1 MVKLVHHCVL
11 HPWLNH
17 AIIKPS
23 KENTTGRQAGKENA
37 MTRRE
42 RRGFTQN
49 RMRFIWKQVKSFFEL
64 ASDYDEF
71 TELCL
76 GFYYDNASSTV
87 DMDEYRKIV
96 SAVNKSR

>member
-1 MVKLVHHCVL
+1 
-11 HPWLNH
+11 
-17 AIIKPS
+17 
-23 KENTTGRQAGKENA
+23 
-37 MTRRE
+37 
-42 RRGFTQN
+42 
-49 RMRFIWKQVKSFFEL
+49 MRFIWKQVKSFFEL